1 MRHIFF
7 PLLLLVSH
15 YSFCQD
21 VFTKGYIV
29 AGKDTVRGYIKQD
42 LDERLAEG
50 ITFKNQA
57 GISKV
62 LTVSDINFFGFDDGF
77 RFGVVSYVDPHEGSN
92 KKIHFAKI
100 LMQGPY
106 DLFSFRKRDDLYFV
120 VRRSDSSY
128 LLYDDER
135 TTLGDV
141 VEKGNFRNFLAFFGR
156 ECSKTNLDI
165 ANINF
170 TEPGLVTFFKKL
182 EACQRILNTATI
194 SYFKSKTERHILV
207 MAGGF
212 SVNQKSD
219 LVVEALLQLALP
231 SVNKKASIN
240 MGVAYL
246 RNTKK
251 SSSIYSFGDIQSKH
265 VSEFYELPVLMRY
278 DFLTKVI
285 EPYLYIGPGVLLRK
299 EQETTTKT
307 TLSTPE
313 TVQSNQHSF
322 NPTLIVGGGIS
333 VLISKNLF
341 IKVDW
346 RYDLYSRLP
355 LLGIG
360 FRSNK
365 F

>member
-1 MRHIFF
+1 
-7 PLLLLVSH
+7 
-15 YSFCQD
+15 
-21 VFTKGYIV
+21 
-29 AGKDTVRGYIKQD
+29 
-42 LDERLAEG
+42 
-50 ITFKNQA
+50 
-57 GISKV
+57 
-62 LTVSDINFFGFDDGF
+62 
-77 RFGVVSYVDPHEGSN
+77 
-92 KKIHFAKI
+92 
-100 LMQGPY
+100 
-106 DLFSFRKRDDLYFV
+106 
-120 VRRSDSSY
+120 
-128 LLYDDER
+128 
-135 TTLGDV
+135 
-141 VEKGNFRNFLAFFGR
+141 
-156 ECSKTNLDI
+156 
-165 ANINF
+165 
-170 TEPGLVTFFKKL
+170 
-182 EACQRILNTATI
+182 
-194 SYFKSKTERHILV
+194 
-207 MAGGF
+207 
-212 SVNQKSD
+212 
-219 LVVEALLQLALP
+219 
-231 SVNKKASIN
+231 

-251 SSSIYSFGDIQSKH
+251 SSSTYSFGDIQSKH

-299 EQETTTKT
+299 EQESTTKT

-333 VLISKNLF
+333 VLILKNLF